1 MKKLV
6 LMLLL
11 VASSANLLAQTPK
24 VVVNDKDGW
33 HKIGETTVSF
43 DKDSDKIPIIGANR
57 FAAIKIKVTEAPIRL
72 ESFEIAYGD
81 NEKKNV
87 KIGHEIKTQG
97 ETSVA
102 YLDGEKVIKRVDLY
116 YKTLEHGNHK
126 KAHVEVWGLK
136 TNPDKK

>member
-1 MKKLV
+1 MKKIV

-11 VASSANLLAQTPK
+11 VASSSSLWAQTPK

-57 FAAIKIKVTEAPIRL
+57 FAAIKIKVIEAPISL
-72 ESFEIAYGD
+72 KSFDIDYGD
-81 NEKKNV
+81 NQTKKV
-87 KIGHEIKTQG
+87 AIGKEIKSQG

-102 YLDGEKVIKRVDLY
+102 YLDGEKVIKSVNLNY
-116 YKTLEHGNHK
+116 QTIAHGNNK